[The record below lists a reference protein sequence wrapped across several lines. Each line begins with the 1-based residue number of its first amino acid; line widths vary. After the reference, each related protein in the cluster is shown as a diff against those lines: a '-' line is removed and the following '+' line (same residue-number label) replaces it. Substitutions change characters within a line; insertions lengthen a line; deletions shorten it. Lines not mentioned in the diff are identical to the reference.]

1 MIIALFLKFLNTD
14 SVGVY
19 SENFWYRNLY
29 FISRLLGDFCK
40 KWHIMSFFDL
50 QAAIR
55 TAFTTL
61 PYFRSFFRTRSVLT
75 ICREIMKMSIF
86 GQWTL
91 SGISRNTLTSG
102 SPWVPHPP
110 HFNTSVRHKRATPF
124 QPSKYLSSKPKT
136 PRFNTE
142 NPSVQHTPQF
152 NTPLSST
159 SKTPQFQKP
168 ISSTPKPL
176 SSTHPSVPT
185 QSVCETEG
193 YLALNWGDW
202 NWGIFGV

>member
-124 QPSKYLSSKPKT
+124 QPSKSPVPK
-136 PRFNTE
+136 
-142 NPSVQHTPQF
+142 Q
-152 NTPLSST
+152 
-159 SKTPQFQKP
+159 
-168 ISSTPKPL
+168 KPL
-176 SSTHPSVPT
+176 SSTPLLSSTPKTPQFHTPLSFTPKT
-185 QSVCETEG
+185 PHFKTPLRQKIALYRRCGTEG
-193 YLALNWGDW
+193 FWSGTEKFLVLDWGFFVW
-202 NWGIFGV
+202 KWRVCGT